1 MSDVFHYGVGTIFIL
16 PIVDNNYKLTILF
29 SGVEARISMEQVMK
43 NPTIALFTG
52 DPAGIGAEI
61 VAKILADDEVR
72 QAANLLIVGSRPV
85 LAAGMKATGIHTEIP
100 DAPIELPAGDH
111 DPLMMNWAHVE
122 DDGFVLGQVTP
133 KSGRFMLDGLAFG
146 LQLCNSNTADAMCVA
161 PLNKAALRAG
171 GMNHPDEMHYF
182 REVLDF
188 QGKCVE
194 FNVNDKLWT
203 SRVTS
208 HVPHK
213 DVSSLLSA
221 ERIAD
226 GVAMLWQG
234 LKASGFDK
242 PRIAVCGLNP
252 HNGDGGAF
260 GRDEIEV
267 IEPGVKLAADRGFPA
282 DGPFPADTTFVRAIK
297 KENGG
302 GYDGVLTMYHD
313 QGQIAMK
320 LMSFGEGITVHYGLP
335 MPITTPAHGT
345 AYDIVHQGVAVPGA
359 MKNALLVAAK
369 MGASTR
375 AARG

>member
-1 MSDVFHYGVGTIFIL
+1 MH
-16 PIVDNNYKLTILF
+16 K
-29 SGVEARISMEQVMK
+29 
-43 NPTIALFTG
+43 PTIALFTG
-52 DPAGIGAEI
+52 DPAGIGPEI
-61 VAKILADDEVR
+61 VAKILDDADVR
-72 QAANLLIVGSRPV
+72 NAANLLIVGSRPV
-85 LAAGMKATGIHTEIP
+85 LEAGMRTAGIRTEVP
-100 DAPIELPAGDH
+100 DAPDNIPAGDH
-111 DPLMMNWAHVE
+111 APLLMNWQHVGASE
-122 DDGFVLGQVTP
+122 FTLGQVTP
-133 KSGRFMLDGLAFG
+133 KSGRFMLDGLAFC
-146 LQLCNSNTADAMCVA
+146 LKMCMDHIADAMCVA

-171 GMNHPDEMHYF
+171 GMKHPDEMHYF

-188 QGKCVE
+188 KGKCVE

-213 DVSSLLSA
+213 DVSGLLTA
-221 ERIAD
+221 ELVAD
-226 GVAMLWQG
+226 GVGMLWQG
-234 LKASGFDK
+234 LKASGFEN

-260 GRDEIEV
+260 GRDEIDV
-267 IEPGVKLAADRGFPA
+267 IEPGVRLAAHRGFAA
-282 DGPFPADTTFVRAIK
+282 DGPFPADTTFVRAINK
-297 KENGG
+297 ANGG

-345 AYDIVHQGVAVPGA
+345 AYDIVQKGIAMPGA

-369 MGASTR
+369 MGSSAKT
-375 AARG
+375 ARG

>member
-1 MSDVFHYGVGTIFIL
+1 
-16 PIVDNNYKLTILF
+16 
-29 SGVEARISMEQVMK
+29 MK
-43 NPTIALFTG
+43 KPTIALFTG
-52 DPAGIGAEI
+52 DPAGIGPEI
-61 VAKILADDEVR
+61 VAKILADADVHR
-72 QAANLLIVGSRPV
+72 AANLLIIGSRPV
-85 LAAGMKATGIHTEIP
+85 LAAGMQAAGVTTEVK
-100 DAPIELPAGDH
+100 DAPAQLPAGDH
-111 DPLMMNWAHVE
+111 APFMMNWDRIDE
-122 DDGFVLGQVTP
+122 DGFTQGEVTS

-146 LQLCNSNTADAMCVA
+146 LKLCNEGIADSMCVA

-182 REVLDF
+182 REVLSYE
-188 QGKCVE
+188 GKCVE

-213 DVSSLLSA
+213 DVSSLLTP

-226 GVAMLWQG
+226 GIAMLWKG
-234 LKASGFDK
+234 LKASGFEQ

-260 GRDEIEV
+260 GRDEIDV
-267 IEPGVKLAADRGFPA
+267 IEPGVRLAAQQGFPA
-282 DGPFPADTTFVRAIK
+282 DGPFPADTTFVRAINK
-297 KENGG
+297 ANGG

-345 AYDIVHQGVAVPGA
+345 AYDIVQKGIAMPGA

-369 MGASTR
+369 MGASAR
-375 AARG
+375 AARS